1 MIEGHGDDLY
11 RYDNIKMNFSSNIY
25 NGTDLSALEAYLSS
39 RMAVVRS
46 YPEPSA
52 ASLERMIASE
62 CGISPD
68 EVLVTSGAVDAIYLI
83 AQVYRNEGTCRIMQ
97 PTFREYEDACRVFGY
112 QEREDGA
119 LCWLCNP
126 NNPTG
131 DVMATDEVL
140 ALAERHRLLIVD
152 QSYEDYTMAA
162 LLQPADVMGRDDI
175 ILLHSMT
182 KRYAVPGLRLGYVTA
197 SARVIS
203 RLRQQYRP
211 WAINALS
218 LEAGKWLVSHEAIA
232 IKDLSS
238 YLAETQRLRTMLNG
252 IEGMHIFGPKENH
265 DAVISFLVRQPG
277 VDSSEGDFQH
287 FIHHLDMGTLLDRL
301 GIAVRTGHHCAE
313 PLMRRLKVEG
323 TVRVSL
329 ALYNT
334 REEVDAL
341 VSAIERVR
349 QMF

>member
-11 RYDNIKMNFSSNIY
+11 RYENIKMNFSSNIY
-25 NGTDLSALEAYLSS
+25 NGTDLSALETYLSS

-62 CGISPD
+62 CGISSD

-83 AQVYRNEGTCRIMQ
+83 AQAYRNEGTCRIMQ

-140 ALAERHRLLIVD
+140 ALAGRHRLLIVD
-152 QSYEDYTMAA
+152 QSYEDYTMAP
-162 LLQPADVMGRDDI
+162 LIQPSDVVGRDNI

-197 SARVIS
+197 SSSIIN
-203 RLRQQYRP
+203 RLREQYRP

-218 LEAGKWLVSHEAIA
+218 LEAGKWLVQRGKTAIP
-232 IKDLSS
+232 DLST
-238 YLAETQRLRTMLNG
+238 YLAETQRLRTMLNEIDG
-252 IEGMHIFGPKENH
+252 IEAQPTQTNFFLCTIQQATAAELKEYLAREH
-265 DAVISFLVRQPG
+265 GILIRDASNFTGLTPH
-277 VDSSEGDFQH
+277 H
-287 FIHHLDMGTLLDRL
+287 FR
-301 GIAVRTGHHCAE
+301 IATQSPAE
-313 PLMRRLKVEG
+313 
-323 TVRVSL
+323 
-329 ALYNT
+329 N
-334 REEVDAL
+334 DAL
-341 VSAIERVR
+341 VAAIKNYE
-349 QMF
+349 FHELN

>member
-25 NGTDLSALEAYLSS
+25 NGTDLSALDAYLCT
-39 RMAVVRS
+39 RMAAIRS

-52 ASLERMIASE
+52 ASLERMIAND

-68 EVLVTSGAVDAIYLI
+68 EVMVTSGAVDAIYLI
-83 AQVYRNEGTCRIMQ
+83 AQAYRHKGTCHILQ

-131 DVMATDEVL
+131 DVMATEEVF

-152 QSYEDYTMAA
+152 QSYEDYTMAP
-162 LLQPADVMGRDDI
+162 LLRPADVVGRDDV

-197 SARVIS
+197 SAQVIN
-203 RLRQQYRP
+203 RLREQYRP

-218 LEAGKWLVSHEAIA
+218 LEAGKWLVQRGETAIP
-232 IKDLSS
+232 DLPS
-238 YLAETQRLRTMLNG
+238 YLAETQRLRAMLNDIEG
-252 IEGMHIFGPKENH
+252 IEAQPTQTNFFLCTIRQATAAELKEYLAQEH
-265 DAVISFLVRQPG
+265 GILIRDASNFTGLTPH
-277 VDSSEGDFQH
+277 H
-287 FIHHLDMGTLLDRL
+287 FR
-301 GIAVRTGHHCAE
+301 IATQSPAE
-313 PLMRRLKVEG
+313 
-323 TVRVSL
+323 
-329 ALYNT
+329 N
-334 REEVDAL
+334 DAL
-341 VSAIERVR
+341 VTTIKQFQKTR
-349 QMF
+349 

>member
-11 RYDNIKMNFSSNIY
+11 RYENIKMNFSSNIY

-52 ASLERMIASE
+52 ASLERMIARE

-131 DVMATDEVL
+131 DVMGTEDVL
-140 ALAERHRLLIVD
+140 ALAERHSLLIVD
-152 QSYEDYTMAA
+152 LSYEDYTMAP
-162 LLQPADVMGRDDI
+162 LIQPSDVVGRDNI

-197 SARVIS
+197 SASIIN
-203 RLRQQYRP
+203 RLREQYRP

-218 LEAGKWLVSHEAIA
+218 LEAGKWLVQRGETAIP
-232 IKDLSS
+232 DLTS
-238 YLAETQRLRTMLNG
+238 YLAETQRLRTMLNEIDG
-252 IEGMHIFGPKENH
+252 IEAQQTQTNFFLCTIQQATAAELKEYLAREH
-265 DAVISFLVRQPG
+265 GILIRDASNFTGLTPH
-277 VDSSEGDFQH
+277 H
-287 FIHHLDMGTLLDRL
+287 FR
-301 GIAVRTGHHCAE
+301 IATQSPAE
-313 PLMRRLKVEG
+313 
-323 TVRVSL
+323 
-329 ALYNT
+329 N
-334 REEVDAL
+334 DAL
-341 VSAIERVR
+341 VAAIKNYE
-349 QMF
+349 FHELN

>member
-11 RYDNIKMNFSSNIY
+11 RYNNIKMNFSSNIFA
-25 NGTDLSALEAYLSS
+25 GTDLSALEDYLCT
-39 RMAVVRS
+39 RMDVVRS

-52 ASLERMIASE
+52 ASLEQMIASE
-62 CGISPD
+62 CGINPD

-140 ALAERHRLLIVD
+140 ALAERYRLLIVD
-152 QSYEDYTMAA
+152 QSYEDYTMAP
-162 LLQPADVMGRDDI
+162 LLQPADVVHRDNI

-197 SARVIS
+197 SVQVIS
-203 RLRQQYRP
+203 RLREQYRP

-218 LEAGKWLVSHEAIA
+218 LEAGKWLVQRGKTAIP
-232 IKDLSS
+232 DLST

-252 IEGMHIFGPKENH
+252 IEGIDVQQTETNFFLCTIRQATAAQLKEYLAREH
-265 DAVISFLVRQPG
+265 GILIRDATNFTRLTPHHFRIATQSPAENDVLVTAIRFFLNKQ
-277 VDSSEGDFQH
+277 Q
-287 FIHHLDMGTLLDRL
+287 
-301 GIAVRTGHHCAE
+301 
-313 PLMRRLKVEG
+313 
-323 TVRVSL
+323 
-329 ALYNT
+329 
-334 REEVDAL
+334 
-341 VSAIERVR
+341 
-349 QMF
+349 

>member
-11 RYDNIKMNFSSNIY
+11 RYENIKMNFSSNIY
-25 NGTDLSALEAYLSS
+25 NGTDLSALEDYLRS
-39 RMAVVRS
+39 RMDVVRS

-52 ASLERMIASE
+52 SSLERMIASE

-131 DVMATDEVL
+131 DVMATAEVL
-140 ALAERHRLLIVD
+140 ALAERHRLIIVD
-152 QSYEDYTMAA
+152 QSYEDYTMAL
-162 LLQPADVMGRDDI
+162 LLQPADVVGRDNI

-197 SARVIS
+197 SSSIIN
-203 RLRQQYRP
+203 RLREQYRP

-218 LEAGKWLVSHEAIA
+218 LEAGKWLVQRGETAIP
-232 IKDLSS
+232 DLPS
-238 YLAETQRLRTMLNG
+238 YLAETQRLRALLNEIDG
-252 IEGMHIFGPKENH
+252 IEAQPTQTNFFLCTIQQATAAELKEYLAREH
-265 DAVISFLVRQPG
+265 GILIRDASNFTGLTLHHFRIATQSPTENDDLV
-277 VDSSEGDFQH
+277 
-287 FIHHLDMGTLLDRL
+287 
-301 GIAVRTGHHCAE
+301 A
-313 PLMRRLKVEG
+313 
-323 TVRVSL
+323 
-329 ALYNT
+329 
-334 REEVDAL
+334 
-341 VSAIERVR
+341 AIINYE
-349 QMF
+349 FHELN

>member
-11 RYDNIKMNFSSNIY
+11 RYNNIKMNFSSNIFA
-25 NGTDLSALEAYLSS
+25 GTDLSELEDYLCT
-39 RMAVVRS
+39 RMDVVRS

-52 ASLERMIASE
+52 ASLEQMIASE

-83 AQVYRNEGTCRIMQ
+83 AQTYRHEGTCRILQ

-131 DVMATDEVL
+131 DVMANEDVL

-152 QSYEDYTMAA
+152 QSYEDYTMPP
-162 LLQPADVMGRDDI
+162 LLQPSEVVGSDNI

-197 SARVIS
+197 SAEIIS
-203 RLRQQYRP
+203 RLREQYRP

-218 LEAGKWLVSHEAIA
+218 LEAGKWLVQRGETAIP
-232 IKDLSS
+232 DLTS
-238 YLAETQRLRTMLNG
+238 YLAETRRLRAMLNEIEG
-252 IEGMHIFGPKENH
+252 IEAFDTQTNFFLCTIASVTAAELKEY
-265 DAVISFLVRQPG
+265 
-277 VDSSEGDFQH
+277 
-287 FIHHLDMGTLLDRL
+287 
-301 GIAVRTGHHCAE
+301 
-313 PLMRRLKVEG
+313 
-323 TVRVSL
+323 L
-329 ALYNT
+329 ALEHGILIRDASNFT
-334 REEVDAL
+334 GLTPHHFRIATQSPAENDAL
-341 VSAIERVR
+341 VAAIINYELRELY
-349 QMF
+349 